1 MFLQGS
7 KRMAQKNYR
16 EVTFTDSEQDITP
29 LHRDLRMEFRLAVAK
44 VVVGGSVG
52 AVLFYLFTL
61 TVLSL

>member
-1 MFLQGS
+1 MV
-7 KRMAQKNYR
+7 QKNYR
-16 EVTFTDSEQDITP
+16 EVTFTHIEQDITP
-29 LHRDLRMEFRLAVAK
+29 LHRDLRREFRLAVAK

>member
-1 MFLQGS
+1 
-7 KRMAQKNYR
+7 MAQKNHR
-16 EVTFTDSEQDITP
+16 EVTFTDLEQNITALP
-29 LHRDLRMEFRLAVAK
+29 HDLRREFRLAVAK